1 MELTRDV
8 LLKIR
13 LEVVNE
19 QFRLEGEARALD
31 NLMGLLEQEDAEKQ
45 D

>member
-1 MELTRDV
+1 MELNRDV
-8 LLKIR
+8 LLKVR

-31 NLMGLLEQEDAEKQ
+31 NLLGLLEQEEQEDE
-45 D
+45 